1 MRSAAGSRPRAAS
14 SPLRTEA
21 PLEPLLPSD
30 RGHSQAIGPRH
41 RCARGRVNRFRIG
54 WATALAL
61 LVGTASAASAGSRI
75 PYGGAFREEIEA
87 ALFAPGPDDTS
98 LRRVSPPKVEA
109 WRESVRQRLRF
120 ISEHVYNAERID
132 EGESHRD
139 AVETAATLD
148 SVIALEHILD
158 LLDRLEAASDAPEA
172 YDIAAEI
179 LTVDYA
185 VRSHTMSLQS
195 LEVPMH
201 IKNVAFEWSLP
212 PGTRAR
218 DAGREATNLV
228 NPETGGFYT
237 PDELEA
243 LVRAGVDLSQLDPP
257 KASPFWRAKH
267 DIASV
272 DVIENYLTGGDPVHE
287 GLVAVFPPFEGAEFD
302 FRRTK
307 MTQTKPKIN
316 VFWRDADCRTK
327 RKSEQRK
334 CRRKYKLKLGMETH
348 ADPVANALLAALGF
362 NADVSAHLRT
372 LRVYLG
378 GTPFQQLQAE
388 WAGYFDR
395 QRIHVLIPLDTVLL
409 EGDAGRGRDERGEY
423 VVFREAVA
431 EPRYGEIVRLGFF
444 SFGRGMAAVM
454 REARSLHLFGVW
466 IGNADTKDEENNK
479 VSLRRDENGT
489 WRTYLTQQDV
499 GHALGMV
506 LPERPNAFPWDVVE
520 DSAFSRFLR
529 RIRGR
534 TELNY
539 LNMQDSGLEDTTTW
553 ADAKWMARLIAQ
565 LTREQIED
573 AMSLGHWPGGI
584 GPLYVEKLINRRNQF
599 VEAFD
604 LQDEFAPMPVDRHI
618 TTADGSVV
626 DGRLVQNRFPE
637 NSMRYDEHWRDVFG
651 PVGGYAAD
659 GARRVFQL
667 AADGVDVI
675 NPGDIEI
682 GSRFVVDPR
691 LILDISR
698 KIDLNPNPQG
708 LFDQYIVRDS
718 LGLGL
723 RVGVGYI
730 VQAEGTW
737 LGRVSLAYPM
747 PTRGLAIH
755 ARNRTIDF
763 LLPYEVRR
771 GNLPERYVL
780 LREQSF
786 RSGARVTPDATLASP
801 VTVGADIA
809 VNRVRT
815 FRSVIDHRGDDP
827 IVWSDRPR
835 YLDTSMRGYL
845 ELSVVQLPF
854 LTGGTKT
861 GVVDGRAWRIDGDR
875 IADAEGEAGALFD
888 RMVRRGDL
896 DAAPEIA
903 SGPPLEASLDFSHR
917 NWRLTIIFAE
927 ARYRRSEDRITRI
940 DPLGDASRVEY
951 RVERRRR
958 TSWTFLDNGEA
969 HAFRVSG
976 FLGASG
982 SSGAVVEADFFV
994 EDRNTHSDEFDRYYA
1009 FLQGLGAGRPY
1020 LAGAFRARDWEVGGE
1035 PGGGWTRLLV
1045 KGRVLFT
1052 SDALERLQG
1061 LDEEGY
1067 WGRLAS
1073 HFDVAEIEVQRLR
1086 ARLENGTAKERMK
1099 ERRAFADRRLRAA
1112 ILRSRQIFSLL
1123 DDANRARDE
1132 EERLRHLV
1140 DAVYIVGQR
1149 RGATFDPT
1157 LMATFLEHAGIDE
1170 LAERGDLL
1178 VEARI
1183 GRAFDD
1189 ENNLPERR
1197 DVVGRL
1203 GRTNDFEPIDY
1214 TFFPFDAVDLYNML
1228 NWARETE

>member
-1 MRSAAGSRPRAAS
+1 
-14 SPLRTEA
+14 
-21 PLEPLLPSD
+21 
-30 RGHSQAIGPRH
+30 
-41 RCARGRVNRFRIG
+41 
-54 WATALAL
+54 
-61 LVGTASAASAGSRI
+61 
-75 PYGGAFREEIEA
+75 
-87 ALFAPGPDDTS
+87 
-98 LRRVSPPKVEA
+98 VSPPKVAA
-109 WRESVRQRLRF
+109 WRESMRRRLQF
-120 ISEHVYNAERID
+120 ISQHVYNAERID
-132 EGESHRD
+132 AGESHRD
-139 AVETAATLD
+139 AMETAASRD

-158 LLDRLEAASDAPEA
+158 LLDRLEAAHNPPEA

-179 LTVDYA
+179 LTLDYA

-201 IKNVAFEWSLP
+201 LKNFAIEWSLP
-212 PGTRAR
+212 PPTRAR
-218 DAGREATNLV
+218 DAEREATNLV
-228 NPETGGFYT
+228 NPETGEFTT

-243 LVRAGVDLSQLDPP
+243 LVRAGVDLSTLDPP
-257 KASPFWRAKH
+257 KASAFWRAKH

-272 DVIENYLTGGDPVHE
+272 DVIENYLAGGDPVHE
-287 GLVAVFPPFEGAEFD
+287 GLPAVFPPFEGAELE
-302 FRRTK
+302 FRRAHK
-307 MTQTKPKIN
+307 TQTKPKLDA
-316 VFWRDADCRTK
+316 FWSDADCRAK
-327 RKSEQRK
+327 RKSKQRK
-334 CRRKYKLKLGMETH
+334 CRRKYKLKFGMETH

-362 NADVSAHLRT
+362 NVDVSAHLRT
-372 LRVYLG
+372 LRIDLG
-378 GTPFQQLQAE
+378 DTSFQELQAE

-395 QRIHVLIPLDTVLL
+395 QRLHVLIPLDTVLL

-444 SFGRGMAAVM
+444 SFSRGMAAVM

-489 WRTYLTQQDV
+489 WQMYLSQQDV
-499 GHALGMV
+499 GHAMGMV

-539 LNMQDSGLEDTTTW
+539 VNLQDSGLEETTTW
-553 ADAKWMARLIAQ
+553 ADAKWMVRLIAQ

-584 GPLYVEKLINRRNQF
+584 GPLYVEKLINRRNQL
-599 VEAFD
+599 VEVFG
-604 LQDEFAPMPVDRHI
+604 LQDEFAPLPVDRHI

-637 NSMRYDEHWRDVFG
+637 NSMRYDEHWRDLFG
-651 PVGGYAAD
+651 PVGGY
-659 GARRVFQL
+659 V
-667 AADGVDVI
+667 ADGVRRAFQIAVGAVDQV
-675 NPGDIEI
+675 NPKNIEI
-682 GSRFVVDPR
+682 SGRFVVDPR
-691 LILDISR
+691 LIVDISR
-698 KIDLNPNPQG
+698 QIDLNPNPQG
-708 LFDQYIVRDS
+708 LFDQYIVRDT

-747 PTRGLAIH
+747 PTRRMAIR

-771 GNLPERYVL
+771 GNLPEKYVL

-786 RSGARVTPDATLASP
+786 GMGARLTPDATLASP
-801 VTVGADIA
+801 FALGADIA
-809 VNRVRT
+809 ANRVRT
-815 FRSVIDHRGDDP
+815 IRSVIDHRGDDP
-827 IVWSDRPR
+827 IVWSDRPS
-835 YLDTSMRGYL
+835 YLDTSLRGYL
-845 ELSVVQLPF
+845 QLSVLQIPF

-875 IADAEGEAGALFD
+875 IAAAEGDARALFD

-896 DAAPEIA
+896 DGAPEIA

-917 NWRLTIIFAE
+917 NWSVTMIFAE
-927 ARYRRSEDRITRI
+927 AHYRRSEDRITQI

-958 TSWTFLDNGEA
+958 TSWSFLDNGEA
-969 HAFRVSG
+969 HTFRVSG
-976 FLGASG
+976 FRGAPG

-1009 FLQGLGAGRPY
+1009 FLAGLGAGRPY
-1020 LAGAFRARDWEVGGE
+1020 LAEAFRARDWEVSGD
-1035 PGGGWTRLLV
+1035 PDGGWTRLLV

-1052 SDALERLQG
+1052 GDALERLQR

-1067 WGRLAS
+1067 WGRLAR
-1073 HFDVAEIEVQRLR
+1073 HFDVAESEVQRLR
-1086 ARLENGTAKERMK
+1086 ARLESGTAKERMK
-1099 ERRAFADRRLRAA
+1099 ERRAFADRRLRTA
-1112 ILRSRQIFSLL
+1112 ILRSRRIFSLL
-1123 DDANRARDE
+1123 DDASRARDE
-1132 EERLRHLV
+1132 EERLRNLV
-1140 DAVYIVGQR
+1140 EAVYVVGQR

-1157 LMATFLEHAGIDE
+1157 LMATLLEHAGIDE
-1170 LAERGDLL
+1170 LAERGALL

-1183 GRAFDD
+1183 GRTFDD

-1203 GRTNDFEPIDY
+1203 GRKIDFEPIDY

-1228 NWARETE
+1228 NWVRETE